1 MDCDERGTSVE
12 PADRVSRRA
21 IIRTESVVSAA
32 LDRLKLVRRDRLV
45 VAISGGPDS
54 VALLYVLKRLQEHSP
69 YRLIA
74 AHLNHQLRGAE
85 SDNDETFVRSLCGA
99 LGIELVVERAM
110 LGGRSANLEERART
124 VRYEFL
130 NKTADMMAAQH
141 IVLGHHADD
150 QAETVLMRL
159 LRGSGA
165 AGLSAMAETGPGRLF
180 RPLLSLRR
188 EALLAY
194 LAAVKADYVL
204 DSSNLAG
211 GALRNRVRVA
221 LLPQL
226 EQEYALGLASRLTEL
241 ASEMRQID
249 GYITE
254 HARQHLA
261 SRLMPVPRS
270 PEAWYLDL
278 RSFGAIHSAVAS
290 AMMREMLR
298 DCIGELRHIER
309 AHISAM
315 CRLAGTGNPSGS
327 IELPRGWRFRRQYQA
342 AVLERRRSAGNQ
354 PSYAFELEPGENV
367 LGSSGLILA
376 MKVLTRGESGFP
388 RYPWHPPTAA
398 EAYVDADVVSS
409 LAVRAWHP
417 GDRIK
422 PIGMRGG
429 RKIQDVFVDRK
440 VPASARTRWPVVV
453 TADEALWIPGL
464 IRSRLGLISRES
476 EKVLHLQAVW
486 LTTDRQVSLPRLQPA
501 C

>member
-1 MDCDERGTSVE
+1 
-12 PADRVSRRA
+12 
-21 IIRTESVVSAA
+21 
-32 LDRLKLVRRDRLV
+32 
-45 VAISGGPDS
+45 
-54 VALLYVLKRLQEHSP
+54 
-69 YRLIA
+69 
-74 AHLNHQLRGAE
+74 
-85 SDNDETFVRSLCGA
+85 
-99 LGIELVVERAM
+99 
-110 LGGRSANLEERART
+110 
-124 VRYEFL
+124 
-130 NKTADMMAAQH
+130 
-141 IVLGHHADD
+141 
-150 QAETVLMRL
+150 
-159 LRGSGA
+159 
-165 AGLSAMAETGPGRLF
+165 MAETGPGRLF

-188 EALLAY
+188 EALLGY

-204 DSSNLAG
+204 DSSNLAE
-211 GALRNRVRVA
+211 GALRNRVRAA

-226 EQEYALGLASRLTEL
+226 EHEYAPGLATRLTEL

-261 SRLMPVPRS
+261 SRLTPVPRS
-270 PEAWYLDL
+270 PQAWYLDL
-278 RSFGAIHSAVAS
+278 RGFGAIHSTVAS
-290 AMMREMLR
+290 AIMREMLR

-309 AHISAM
+309 AHINAM
-315 CRLAGTGNPSGS
+315 CRLAGSGNPSAS
-327 IELPRGWRFRRQYQA
+327 IELPRGWRFRRQYRA
-342 AVLERRRSAGNQ
+342 AVLERCRSAGNQ
-354 PSYAFELEPGENV
+354 AYGCELEPGENV

-376 MKVLTRGESGFP
+376 MKVLMRGEPGFP
-388 RYPWHPPTAA
+388 RYPWYPPTAA
-398 EAYVDADVVSS
+398 DAYVDAGAVGS
-409 LAVRAWHP
+409 LAVRAWRP

-464 IRSRLGLISRES
+464 IRSRMGLISRES